1 MRFCLVGFSIIFCI
15 AILSCGSEDRELTQR
30 DKFVKIAIQ
39 EDTRDLGD
47 GEFFEFLTDPDP
59 LVRLRTVKALGRIGA
74 REASVHVAEALTD
87 SVEVIRQEAAFAL
100 GLIGGADALLAIT
113 ANLSNEQSPAVKIA
127 MIEALGRMGDLVIVA
142 ALTRYVDDPDPTV
155 RSAVVRAFARLPG
168 HGRTVDLVEMSRDS
182 IADVRAM
189 AAHALMRTGKSSAFG
204 RLRWCLKDSDPLVRY
219 FAARALGVL
228 GDSSGLSHLTDRL
241 RRESN
246 SLVKISLIRSISQV
260 GDRRALKALLNILSG
275 KHSIHV
281 KAEALKALGLL
292 KLSKS
297 LTKLKPYLDHENI
310 TLRAA
315 AIVAA
320 ARMDPQYF
328 MGRLDQLLEDS
339 DYYVKSSVIDG
350 LSEIKSDSAHNVL
363 VDLFDDPDGRLR
375 RQALSALADSTL
387 DNVKALVEDAL
398 HDDDFTVQVTAIEM
412 ICAARDSSLIDR
424 LAGLYRDHASDNEID
439 IRLTIVRGLA
449 SWIDSAS
456 PYPAMMNTLEKAV
469 DDRDYHIR
477 ESAIAAFDKIG
488 IDRQDRLGSF
498 DSRITTDNYS
508 DIFERFDSNPTATI
522 RTNRGDIAIELL
534 YDIAPKT
541 IVNFVD
547 LATSGFYDNK
557 TWHRVIP
564 GFVIQDGCPRGDGWG
579 GPGYSIRC
587 EYNMESYTRGAVG
600 MAHSGKDTGGSQFF
614 IAHTSLPHLDGG
626 YTLFGRVVSGMR
638 VVDRIEAGDSIRTIS
653 ISEGD

>member
-1 MRFCLVGFSIIFCI
+1 MTFF
-15 AILSCGSEDRELTQR
+15 SCGDGDRELTQR

-39 EDTRDLGD
+39 EDTRDLGG
-47 GEFFEFLTDPDP
+47 GELFEFVTDPDP
-59 LVRLRTVKALGRIGA
+59 LVRLRAVKALGRIGA

-100 GLIGGADALLAIT
+100 GLIGGPDALLAIT
-113 ANLSNEQSPAVKIA
+113 ADLNDGQSSAVKIA

-142 ALTRYVDDPDPTV
+142 ALTRYMDDPDPAV
-155 RSAVVRAFARLPG
+155 RGAVARAFARLPG

-189 AAHALMRTGKSSAFG
+189 AVYALMRTGDPSAFG
-204 RLRWCLKDSDPLVRY
+204 RLRWCMKDSASLVRHY
-219 FAARALGVL
+219 AARALGVL
-228 GDSSGLSHLTDRL
+228 GDSTGLSHLTDRL
-241 RRESN
+241 SRESN

-260 GDRRALKALLNILSG
+260 GDRRALKTLLNILSG

-281 KAEALKALGLL
+281 KAEAIGALGML

-297 LTKLKPYLDHENI
+297 LVKLKPYLDHENM

-320 ARMDPQYF
+320 ARMDPKYF
-328 MGRLDQLLEDS
+328 MGRLDRLLWES
-339 DYYVKSSVIDG
+339 DFYVKSRVIDG

-375 RQALSALADSTL
+375 RQALSALANSGFGD
-387 DNVKALVEDAL
+387 VRMLVEDAL
-398 HDDDFTVQVTAIEM
+398 DDDDFTVQVTAIEM
-412 ICAARDSSLIDR
+412 ICAAKDSSLIER
-424 LAGLYRDHASDNEID
+424 LADLYRDHAPDNEPN
-439 IRLTIVRGLA
+439 IRLAIVRGFV
-449 SWIDSAS
+449 SWIDSVS
-456 PYPAMMNTLEKAV
+456 PDPAMMKTLEKAV
-469 DDRDYHIR
+469 GDSDYHVR

-488 IDRQDRLGSF
+488 IDKQDKLGGF
-498 DSRITTDNYS
+498 DTRITLDNYG

-522 RTNRGDIAIELL
+522 RTNRGDITIELL

-541 IVNFVD
+541 VVNFVD

-564 GFVIQDGCPRGDGWG
+564 GFVIQDGCPRGDGGG

-587 EYNMESYTRGAVG
+587 EYNMESFTRGAVG

-638 VVDRIEAGDSIRTIS
+638 TVDRIEAGDSIRTMS
-653 ISEGD
+653 ITEGN